1 MGQTQLF
8 LVVLGMMLIGIAI
21 YVGVSMFSANTVEDS
36 RNAII
41 VDLQNFAARANAY
54 YWKPTTQGGGGKS
67 FAAITMSHV
76 YPMNEN
82 VNGRYYIESSQDD
95 QCIISG
101 VGKVVTTNGDSIRVR
116 IRVTTQRNIVE
127 ILN

>member
-1 MGQTQLF
+1 MGTNQLL
-8 LVVLGMMLIGIAI
+8 LVVLGMMLVGVAI
-21 YVGVSMFSANTVEDS
+21 YVGVSMFSANTVEAT

-41 VDLQNFAARANAY
+41 LDLGNFAARANAY
-54 YWKPTTQGGGGKS
+54 YWKLAVQGGGGKS
-67 FAAITMSHV
+67 FAGITMSQI

-82 VNGRYYIESSQDD
+82 VNARYFIENVEND
-95 QCIISG
+95 QCTITG

>member
-21 YVGVSMFSANTVEDS
+21 YVGVSMFSANAIEDS

-41 VDLQNFAARANAY
+41 VDLQNLAARANAY
-54 YWKPTTQGGGGKS
+54 YWKPETQGGGGKS
-67 FAAITMSHV
+67 FANISMSLV
-76 YPMNEN
+76 YPMSEN
-82 VNGRYYIESSQDD
+82 ANASYHIESAQDD
-95 QCIISG
+95 QCVISG

-127 ILN
+127 IIN

>member
-8 LVVLGMMLIGIAI
+8 LVVLGMMLVGIAI
-21 YVGVSMFSANTVEDS
+21 YVGVSLFSANTIEDT

-41 VDLQNFAARANAY
+41 VDLGNFASRANAY
-54 YWKPTTQGGGGKS
+54 YWKPASQSGGGKS
-67 FAAITMSHV
+67 FAGITLSQI
-76 YPMNEN
+76 YPMAEN
-82 VNGRYYIESSQDD
+82 PNARYYIESAADD
-95 QCIISG
+95 QCVIVG

>member
-21 YVGVSMFSANTVEDS
+21 YVGVSMFSANAIEDS

-41 VDLQNFAARANAY
+41 VDLQNLAARANAY
-54 YWKPTTQGGGGKS
+54 YWKPETQGGGGKS
-67 FAAITMSHV
+67 FANISMSLV
-76 YPMNEN
+76 YPMSEN
-82 VNGRYYIESSQDD
+82 ANASYHIESAQDD
-95 QCIISG
+95 QCVISG

-116 IRVTTQRNIVE
+116 IKITTQRNIVE
-127 ILN
+127 IIN

>member
-36 RNAII
+36 RNALIG
-41 VDLQNFAARANAY
+41 DLQNFAARANAY

-67 FAAITMSHV
+67 FIGISMSQV

-82 VNGRYYIESSQDD
+82 LNGVYSIESAQDD
-95 QCIISG
+95 QCVISG
-101 VGKVVTTNGDSIRVR
+101 VGRVVASNGDSIRVR

>member
-54 YWKPTTQGGGGKS
+54 YWKPATQGGGAKS
-67 FAAITMSHV
+67 FTGISMSNV
-76 YPMNEN
+76 YPMVEN

-116 IRVTTQRNIVE
+116 IRVTTERNIVE

>member
-1 MGQTQLF
+1 MGMNQLL
-8 LVVLGMMLIGIAI
+8 LVILGLMLVGIAI
-21 YVGVSMFSANTVEDS
+21 YVGVSMFSANTVEAT

-41 VDLQNFAARANAY
+41 LDLGNFAAKANAY
-54 YWKPTTQGGGGKS
+54 YWKPVTQAGGGKS
-67 FAAITMSHV
+67 FTGITLGQV
-76 YPMNEN
+76 FPMNEN
-82 VNGRYYIESSQDD
+82 DNARYFIESVQDD
-95 QCIISG
+95 QCTIAG

>member
-41 VDLQNFAARANAY
+41 VDLQNLAARANAY
-54 YWKPTTQGGGGKS
+54 YWKPATQGGGGKS
-67 FAAITMSHV
+67 FANISMSQV
-76 YPMNEN
+76 YPMSEN
-82 VNGRYYIESSQDD
+82 PNASYHIESAQDD
-95 QCIISG
+95 QCVISG

>member
-8 LVVLGMMLIGIAI
+8 LVVLGMMLVGIAI
-21 YVGVSMFSANTVEDS
+21 YVGVSLFSANTVEDT

-41 VDLQNFAARANAY
+41 VDLGNFAARANAY
-54 YWKPTTQGGGGKS
+54 YWKPTSQGGGGKS
-67 FAAITMSHV
+67 FAGITLSQV
-76 YPMNEN
+76 YPMAEN
-82 VNGRYYIESSQDD
+82 PNARYYIESAQDD
-95 QCIISG
+95 QCVIDG

>member
-1 MGQTQLF
+1 
-8 LVVLGMMLIGIAI
+8 
-21 YVGVSMFSANTVEDS
+21 MFSANTVEDS

-67 FAAITMSHV
+67 FSGISMAQV
-76 YPMNEN
+76 YPMSEN
-82 VNGRYYIESSQDD
+82 PNARYFIESAQDD
-95 QCIISG
+95 QCVISG

-116 IRVTTQRNIVE
+116 VRVTTHQNIVE
-127 ILN
+127 IIN

>member
-21 YVGVSMFSANTVEDS
+21 YVGVSIFSANTVEDS

-41 VDLQNFAARANAY
+41 VDLQNFATRANAY
-54 YWKPTTQGGGGKS
+54 YWKPETQGGGGKS
-67 FAAITMSHV
+67 FARITMTHV

-82 VNGRYYIESSQDD
+82 VNARYFIESAQDD
-95 QCIISG
+95 QCIIDG
-101 VGKVVTTNGDSIRVR
+101 VGKVVTTNGDSVRVR
-116 IRVTTQRNIVE
+116 IRVTTERNIVE

>member
-8 LVVLGMMLIGIAI
+8 LVVLGMMLIGVAI
-21 YVGVSMFSANTVEDS
+21 YVGVSLFSANTVEDS

-41 VDLQNFAARANAY
+41 GDLQNFAARANSY

-67 FAAITMSHV
+67 FTGISMSQV
-76 YPMNEN
+76 FPMNEN
-82 VNGRYYIESSQDD
+82 ANAKYFIESVQDD
-95 QCIISG
+95 QCVIDG

-116 IRVTTQRNIVE
+116 IRVTIQRNIVE

>member
-21 YVGVSMFSANTVEDS
+21 YVGVSIFSANTVEDS
-36 RNAII
+36 RNAIV
-41 VDLQNFAARANAY
+41 VDLQNFAGRANAF

-67 FAAITMSHV
+67 FSGITMSHV
-76 YPMNEN
+76 FPMNEN
-82 VNGRYYIESSQDD
+82 SNAKYYIESAQDD
-95 QCIISG
+95 QCVIDG

>member
-54 YWKPTTQGGGGKS
+54 YWRPTTQGGGGKS
-67 FAAITMSHV
+67 FSGISMSNV
-76 YPMNEN
+76 YPMVQN

-95 QCIISG
+95 QCVISG
-101 VGKVVTTNGDSIRVR
+101 VGRVVTTNGDSIRVR

>member
-1 MGQTQLF
+1 MGQNQLL
-8 LVVLGMMLIGIAI
+8 LVILGMLLVGIAI
-21 YVGVSMFSANTVEDS
+21 YVGVGIFSANTVEDT

-41 VDLQNFAARANAY
+41 VDLGTFASRANAY
-54 YWKPTTQGGGGKS
+54 YWKPVSQGGGGKS
-67 FAAITMSHV
+67 FSGITLSQV
-76 YPMNEN
+76 YPMAEN
-82 VNGRYYIESSQDD
+82 PNARYYIESAQED
-95 QCIISG
+95 QCVITG

>member
-67 FAAITMSHV
+67 FSGISMSQI

-82 VNGRYYIESSQDD
+82 VNASYRIETVQDD
-95 QCIISG
+95 QCVLVG
-101 VGKVVTTNGDSIRVR
+101 VGKVVSSNGDSIRVR

>member
-1 MGQTQLF
+1 MGQSQLL
-8 LVVLGMMLIGIAI
+8 LVVLGMMLVGVAI
-21 YVGVSMFSANTVEDS
+21 YVGVSMFSANAVETT

-41 VDLQNFAARANAY
+41 LDLGNFAARANAY
-54 YWKPTTQGGGGKS
+54 YWKLAVQGGGGKS
-67 FAAITMSHV
+67 FAGITMSQV

-82 VNGRYYIESSQDD
+82 ANARYFIENVEND
-95 QCIISG
+95 QCTITG

>member
-1 MGQTQLF
+1 
-8 LVVLGMMLIGIAI
+8 MLIGIAI
-21 YVGVSMFSANTVEDS
+21 YVGVSMFSASTVEDS

-54 YWKPTTQGGGGKS
+54 YWKPVTQGGGGKS
-67 FAAITMSHV
+67 FANISMSQV
-76 YPMNEN
+76 YPMDEN
-82 VNGRYYIESSQDD
+82 ANAKYTIESAQND

-116 IRVTTQRNIVE
+116 VRVTTQRSIVE
-127 ILN
+127 IIN